1 MNSSMSEAP
10 KGAQMLVV
18 DDDAPVAQLVEQTLL
33 KGGYSCR
40 IAENGSQ
47 ALEILAEKPIDVVL
61 SDIIMPEMDGLELLK
76 KVKSQ
81 YSSDVMI
88 MTGFSEDYN
97 YETLV
102 NEGASDFLTKP
113 FSTRELLLRLKRVL
127 KMRYLLIERDQ
138 MNDEL
143 EASVERLKTVN
154 SELNSALTDLKSM
167 NQQLNQSYLDTIN
180 RLCLAAEYKD
190 DDTGDHIVRIS
201 RYSELITQKLGR
213 SDEFVRLMRY
223 ASPMHDIGKIGIPDN
238 ILLKPGKLTD
248 EEFDVIKTHTTI
260 GANILSG
267 SQAEVLELAHEIALH
282 HHEKWNGK
290 GYPNGISQLDIPLS
304 ARIVGLVDTF
314 DALTSKRPYKNPY
327 PVEVALEIIG
337 SEREKHFDPEVVD
350 AFLDGID
357 DIQRIKEEINSCE
370 DMAASDFIWSE
381 RDLEDGIGDEMDPR
395 PAAMGK

>member
-1 MNSSMSEAP
+1 MNSSISEAP
-10 KGAQMLVV
+10 KEGQMLVV
-18 DDDAPVAQLVEQTLL
+18 DDEAPVAQLVEQTIL
-33 KGGYSCR
+33 KAGYKCW

-47 ALEILAEKPIDVVL
+47 ALDILAEKPIDVVL
-61 SDIIMPEMDGLELLK
+61 SDIIMPEMDGMELLK
-76 KVKSQ
+76 IVKSQ
-81 YSSDVMI
+81 YSADVMI
-88 MTGFSEDYN
+88 MTGFTEDYN

-113 FSTRELLLRLKRVL
+113 FSTRELMLRLKRVL

-138 MNDEL
+138 INEEL
-143 EASVERLKTVN
+143 EASVYRLETVN
-154 SELNSALTDLKSM
+154 SELNSALTDLKTM

-190 DDTGDHIVRIS
+190 DDTGDHILRIS
-201 RYSELITQKLGR
+201 RYSELITKKLGQP
-213 SDEFVRLMRY
+213 DELVQLMRY

-267 SQAEVLELAHEIALH
+267 SQAEVLNLAHEIALN
-282 HHEKWNGK
+282 HHEKWSGR
-290 GYPNGISQLDIPLS
+290 GYPNGLSKMEIPLS

-327 PVEVALEIIG
+327 PMEVALEIIR

-350 AFLDGID
+350 AFFDGID
-357 DIQRIKEEINSCE
+357 EIQAIKKEINNCE
-370 DMAASDFIWSE
+370 DISASDFIWSE
-381 RDLEDGIGDEMDPR
+381 RDLEDGLDDKMAPSV
-395 PAAMGK
+395 AVMGK